1 MKVEIELDPLE
12 VAFLETYSESQGK
25 RLSETASVIV
35 KEWIVSASEL
45 LVSEVLEGQS
55 TEGSAPK

>member
-25 RLSETASVIV
+25 RLSETVSVIV